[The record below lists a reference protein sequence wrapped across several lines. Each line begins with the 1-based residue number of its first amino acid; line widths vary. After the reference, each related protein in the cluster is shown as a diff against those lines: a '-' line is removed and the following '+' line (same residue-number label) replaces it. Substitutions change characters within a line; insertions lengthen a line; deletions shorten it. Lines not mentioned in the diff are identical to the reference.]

1 MLFRSAKFVPADKLY
16 CKVLVNG
23 QEPNTFGVLSVVD
36 HDSVYSPILYIL
48 ESMHK
53 SRPELFDYSFENNI
67 LSICAGGRKVTAE
80 VGRTFLLVDGEENLM
95 SGQPYVNEDG
105 VFIIEI
111 NAVITYIPGV
121 RAYYDPK
128 ANVFRI
134 EW

>member
-1 MLFRSAKFVPADKLY
+1 M
-16 CKVLVNG
+16 
-23 QEPNTFGVLSVVD
+23 
-36 HDSVYSPILYIL
+36 
-48 ESMHK
+48 
-53 SRPELFDYSFENNI
+53 
-67 LSICAGGRKVTAE
+67 TAE

-105 VFIIEI
+105 VLIIEI

>member
-1 MLFRSAKFVPADKLY
+1 M
-16 CKVLVNG
+16 
-23 QEPNTFGVLSVVD
+23 
-36 HDSVYSPILYIL
+36 
-48 ESMHK
+48 
-53 SRPELFDYSFENNI
+53 
-67 LSICAGGRKVTAE
+67 TAE